1 MAAKKALKYNEAIA
15 EIESVIEKIEHQ
27 DLDVDELTNQVKRV
41 SELIKFC
48 KDKLYKTESE
58 VQKIL
63 DEMEGGEG

>member
-1 MAAKKALKYNEAIA
+1 MLELVFSLVSLNQNNI
-15 EIESVIEKIEHQ
+15 IEKIEVH